1 MLEKAIP
8 VQARH
13 HKPAGLLQW
22 MLGLLAILSVFG
34 SLGLAAQFPD
44 SVSPFVFA
52 SGFVSAVVLYAL
64 SVAIDCLRAIRY
76 HTAILAE
83 VALAE
88 HASAASPAK
97 GDSAGV
103 LAEAAPAPQ
112 QSPALNDP
120 PGMAARRQKP

>member
-1 MLEKAIP
+1 MLEQAIP

-13 HKPAGLLQW
+13 HKPASLLQW
-22 MLGLLAILSVFG
+22 VLGILAILGVFG

-44 SVSPFVFA
+44 SVSPFVLA
-52 SGFVSAVVLYAL
+52 SGLVSAVVLYAL

-88 HASAASPAK
+88 HASAASPPK
-97 GDSAGV
+97 GDWASV
-103 LAEAAPAPQ
+103 LAEVVPAKQ
-112 QSPALNDP
+112 VSPD
-120 PGMAARRQKP
+120 